1 MTIGQAATAAGIP
14 ASSIRYYE
22 AMGIVPKAP
31 RKNGV
36 RQYGP
41 EQVDELKALRL
52 YRATGIPIRG
62 LMAIGTQPSGTSS
75 RAAVWAEVLRARI
88 DALDLWVRDAKQ
100 ARDLLEQ
107 VIACRCDGKRE
118 RCTVMRAADAL
129 ESNLPLEEETH
140 SGLKRGR
147 CTSCNN
153 SSRHDIEKARK
164 QQSRVPR

>member
-1 MTIGQAATAAGIP
+1 MTIGHIAKATGIP

-22 AMGIVPKAP
+22 ATGIIPNVP

-41 EQVDELKALRL
+41 EAVDELKALRL

-62 LMAIGTQPSGTSS
+62 LRAIGTQPRGTSA

-88 DALDLWVRDAKQ
+88 DDLDARMRDAKKMK
-100 ARDLLEQ
+100 DLLEQ
-107 VIACRCDGKRE
+107 VIACRCHGKRE

-129 ESNLPLEEETH
+129 
-140 SGLKRGR
+140 
-147 CTSCNN
+147 
-153 SSRHDIEKARK
+153 
-164 QQSRVPR
+164 